1 MTTFVNSH
9 AESNSRNHDALV
21 GFHEVQL
28 NSLALFR
35 WQTGVVGLRVH
46 LISAQGICDLIGVLL
61 QGDIDNGRA
70 SPFFQDAD
78 QTSDLVSHVLNAH
91 ATRLDFFSEPGSHPA
106 AGKREEPSFA
116 NEPRS

>member
-9 AESNSRNHDALV
+9 AESNSSNHDALV

-78 QTSDLVSHVLNAH
+78 QTSDLVSHVVKDLDRKS
-91 ATRLDFFSEPGSHPA
+91 TRLNSSHS
-106 AGKREEPSFA
+106 GESRMPSSA
-116 NEPRS
+116 